1 MLDPAGRARLLALL
15 RGLPSADGPTVVHA
29 THRIDEI
36 AAADAVVA
44 LGEPETIA
52 SPVVPASMTV
62 RSHRY
67 AASSGPLVTLRGVGY
82 TYSAGTPWARCALR
96 GVDLTLGP
104 ADAVL
109 VVGGNGSG
117 KTTLAWL
124 LAGLLTPTEGEAL
137 LEDRPIVSQVGRVGL
152 GFQHARLQLLRRTVA
167 GELEGVGSG
176 SGSVFEALRLVGL
189 PPRLATR
196 AIDDLSGGQQRRVA
210 LARLLMT
217 ESPLLVLDEP
227 MAGLDDAARAELV
240 AVLLRLRAERPFG
253 LVIVS
258 HDLVE
263 LTPVV
268 DRVIALRDGEIAFDQ
283 PAEPGGKV
291 DAVNAFL
298 AAEDA

>member
-1 MLDPAGRARLLALL
+1 
-15 RGLPSADGPTVVHA
+15 
-29 THRIDEI
+29 
-36 AAADAVVA
+36 
-44 LGEPETIA
+44 
-52 SPVVPASMTV
+52 V

-67 AASSGPLVTLRGVGY
+67 AAPTAALVTLRDVGY
-82 TYSAGTPWARCALR
+82 TYSAGTPWARRALR
-96 GVDLTLGP
+96 GIDLTLGP

-124 LAGLLTPTEGEAL
+124 LAGLLTPTEGEAQ
-137 LEDRPIVSQVGRVGL
+137 LEDRSIVSQVGRVGL

-167 GELEGVGSG
+167 GELEGVGPGTFSAH
-176 SGSVFEALRLVGL
+176 EALRLVGL
-189 PPRLATR
+189 PPQLAMR

-210 LARLLMT
+210 LARLLIS

-227 MAGLDDAARAELV
+227 MAGLDDAAREELV

-268 DRVIALRDGEIAFDQ
+268 DRVIALRHGEIAFDE
-283 PAEPGGKV
+283 PADPDGRV
-291 DAVNAFL
+291 DAVASFL
-298 AAEDA
+298 AAEDV